1 MLKKLIGACVGLAMM
16 GMAGMARAAVA
27 AISILSMVVLTAGT
41 AQAVPFLLY
50 GAANIGPDGESTLYQ
65 IDTTSGGAVAVGS
78 GIGFERVS
86 AMAFDPSTQTLF
98 GTGERTDGSNTN
110 VLITIDPFTG
120 VGTEV
125 GPTGVEAFSGIFQG
139 SNIFTD
145 ISFSSLDGLLYGF
158 SLPGEGLAT
167 INIITGAG
175 TQIAFATFNGEL
187 GFVGNDGSA
196 LAFAPDGTL
205 YHAAGEEPLGN
216 TCSGDPPLGG
226 GGALGCPDPLHIV
239 DPATSL
245 VLSFQ
250 ALSNL
255 QDTER
260 IPGMDFDPVT
270 GVLFLVVKN
279 GFGDGTTEFLATI
292 DFTNFAVNVIGPTAR
307 GMDALAFVNIP
318 EPSTL
323 ALFATGLALLAFLG
337 WRRRRVVQVKAA

>member
-1 MLKKLIGACVGLAMM
+1 MHRKLIGACAGLAMM
-16 GMAGMARAAVA
+16 GMAGTARAAVA

-65 IDTTSGGAVAVGS
+65 IDTTSGEAVAVGS

-98 GTGERTDGSNTN
+98 GTGETMDGENTH

-125 GPTGVEAFSGIFQG
+125 GPTGVEDFSGIFQV
-139 SNIFTD
+139 NTFTD

-167 INIITGAG
+167 INIITGEG

-205 YHAAGEEPLGN
+205 YHAAGEEPLGS

-260 IPGMDFDPVT
+260 ISGMDFDPLT
-270 GVLFLVVKN
+270 GVLFSVVKN
-279 GFGDGTTEFLATI
+279 GFGDGTVEFLATI
-292 DFTNFAVNVIGPTAR
+292 DVTNGAVNVIGLTTR

-337 WRRRRVVQVKAA
+337 WRRRKAVQVKAA